1 MTSLIILLA
10 LGCEKESEVK
20 ERIDLVDKMDPKLKA
35 ISVSPEQGLTIWV
48 PEISNDPNFVEPL
61 QALVGT
67 KLGMPP
73 EMQKKLEVFPAGN
86 LCAVVRDPLTKICAS
101 LQLIETDWKIIEMGM
116 KLEATKIHVRAC
128 YYKDGTM
135 NDVAKSDEAYRG
147 LIGVVQKYCNG

>member
-48 PEISNDPNFVEPL
+48 PNISNDPKFAEPL
-61 QALVGT
+61 QDLVGM

-86 LCAVVRDPLTKICAS
+86 QCAVVRDPLTKICAS
-101 LQLIETDWKIIEMGM
+101 LQFVETDWKVVEMGM
-116 KLEATKIHVRAC
+116 TLEATKIPVRAC
-128 YYKDGTM
+128 FYQNGTM
-135 NDVAKSDEAYRG
+135 NDIAKADEAFRG
-147 LIGVVQKYCNG
+147 LIGAIKEYCNG